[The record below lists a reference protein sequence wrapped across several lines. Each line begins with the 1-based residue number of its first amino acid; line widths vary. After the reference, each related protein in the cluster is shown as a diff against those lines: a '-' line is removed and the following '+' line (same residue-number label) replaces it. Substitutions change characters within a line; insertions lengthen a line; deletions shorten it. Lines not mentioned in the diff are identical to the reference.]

1 MLCPF
6 FGIFN
11 ATIVNIFQCGMKV
24 KSLEGLEKGNF
35 TTKLFD
41 SFHTYKGDRQKANRG
56 VFKLLRLRS
65 NRVLR
70 DFKTKTKRVQKCS
83 KCKQPG
89 HNSSNKRCP
98 ANVDL
103 SEMVEDVQAEDDQ
116 AGVVRGGVGEDGD
129 AMNTGNTD
137 SVNEEDFVDIED
149 LLSSDEELF

>member
-1 MLCPF
+1 M
-6 FGIFN
+6 
-11 ATIVNIFQCGMKV
+11 
-24 KSLEGLEKGNF
+24 
-35 TTKLFD
+35 
-41 SFHTYKGDRQKANRG
+41 YK
-56 VFKLLRLRS
+56 
-65 NRVLR
+65 
-70 DFKTKTKRVQKCS
+70 
-83 KCKQPG
+83 
-89 HNSSNKRCP
+89 SNKRCP